1 MADSNT
7 SLSIPERLNVL
18 ETTSNAI
25 VLERIAEVRCAINAL
40 LSGRHLCMIGP
51 PGIAK
56 SFLTRTLVSLI
67 GDIQD
72 GEYFEWFVT
81 KFSTPEE
88 LVGPHS
94 LKALENDRYVRNT
107 DRKLPVAKLAFLD
120 EIFKASSALLN
131 TLLPILNERIF
142 YNGEP
147 DSSIP
152 LSTLICASNETP
164 ESATELAALWDRLFF
179 RVNTKRL
186 VNPSNF
192 DGMLRASVQRYAVKN
207 MTQPVISWA
216 DITTAQLE
224 VRKVEIPDDVYDA
237 MADLW
242 GSLSKEKIE
251 PSDRRFVE
259 CLPVIQAEAYRAG
272 RMTADINDMRL
283 IAHGLW
289 DQQKDQAIVQRLVFE
304 LANPLDKVAME
315 IRDDVD
321 KLAQEIEK
329 LIQSSASKEDKTH
342 KGVELNSKLEEAA
355 FELAK
360 LRKQLKETG
369 RKSEIMDPLRGTILG
384 LTRRL
389 LKDVFNF
396 DDQPLPA

>member
-1 MADSNT
+1 MTASNT
-7 SLSIPERLNVL
+7 SLTIPERLNTL
-18 ETTSNAI
+18 ETTTNAI
-25 VLERIAEVRCAINAL
+25 VLERIPECRCAINAL
-40 LSGRHLCMIGP
+40 LSGRHLCMIGA

-56 SFLTRTLVSLI
+56 SYLTRTLVSLI
-67 GDIQD
+67 DDIYD

-94 LKALENDRYVRNT
+94 LKSLENDEYVRNI

-131 TLLPILNERIF
+131 TLLPILNERLF
-142 YNGEP
+142 YNGAGP
-147 DSSIP
+147 IDLP
-152 LSTLICASNETP
+152 LSTMICASNETP
-164 ESATELAALWDRLFF
+164 ESASELAALWDRLFF
-179 RVNTKRL
+179 RVNTRRL
-186 VNPSNF
+186 QNPNNF
-192 DGMLRASVQRYAVKN
+192 DGMLRAATARFAVKAKN
-207 MTQPVISWA
+207 EKVISWD
-216 DITTAQLE
+216 DITAAQE
-224 VRKVEIPDDVYDA
+224 QVRQVTIPDDVYDA

-242 GSLSKEKIE
+242 GSLSKAKIE

-289 DQQKDQAIVQRLVFE
+289 DHQKDQATVQRLVFE

-315 IRDDVD
+315 IRDGVD
-321 KLAQEIEK
+321 KLSQEIEK
-329 LIQSSASKEDKTH
+329 LIDSSASKEDKTH
-342 KGVELNSKLEEAA
+342 TGVELNSKLEEAA

-389 LKDVFNF
+389 LKEVFNM
-396 DDQPLPA
+396 DDAA